1 MIPSKALTA
10 SLARTTLRDPSTLFF
25 SYVFPS
31 ALLVILA
38 QTMGSYPGVRGHS
51 VVDSIGP
58 NVVGIGVTFVGLF
71 AGGMNIAEWRENKML
86 GVLRCVPLSVS
97 RILMSAFTVALVSAF
112 VQAVLIIV
120 VGIMPWVGM
129 SLSPW
134 ALLAVVPVFLGA
146 LVFYLIGILV
156 GLVVP
161 SLQAVPLVIML
172 IVFPMCF
179 ASGAMMPLEMLPS
192 WVETLSHF
200 LPMTYLLNGLRWP
213 LTGVVDLSD
222 ALVGWGVLAVSGVVL
237 FAASVR
243 LMRWR

>member
-10 SLARTTLRDPSTLFF
+10 SLERTALRDPSTLFF

-38 QTMGSYPGVRGHS
+38 QTMGSSPGVRGHS

-120 VGIMPWVGM
+120 RDY
-129 SLSPW
+129 
-134 ALLAVVPVFLGA
+134 ALGWDV
-146 LVFYLIGILV
+146 LVTV
-156 GLVVP
+156 GLARSCAGIPGGPGVLPYRYSCRTRGPQSPGRAARHYAHCLPHV
-161 SLQAVPLVIML
+161 LRLGRHD
-172 IVFPMCF
+172 
-179 ASGAMMPLEMLPS
+179 ASGDAAELGGDTLALPA
-192 WVETLSHF
+192 HD
-200 LPMTYLLNGLRWP
+200 LRP
-213 LTGVVDLSD
+213 ERP
-222 ALVGWGVLAVSGVVL
+222 AL
-237 FAASVR
+237 AADR
-243 LMRWR
+243 CRRPE

>member
-134 ALLAVVPVFLGA
+134 ALLAVVPVFLG
-146 LVFYLIGILV
+146 
-156 GLVVP
+156 P
-161 SLQAVPLVIML
+161 WCS
-172 IVFPMCF
+172 
-179 ASGAMMPLEMLPS
+179 
-192 WVETLSHF
+192 TLSVF
-200 LPMTYLLNGLRWP
+200 SSDSWSPVSRPCRSSLCS
-213 LTGVVDLSD
+213 LS
-222 ALVGWGVLAVSGVVL
+222 SPC
-237 FAASVR
+237 ASPR
-243 LMRWR
+243 AP